1 MAGPWYATPLDGRWP
16 AMGAHLTEVAGWRV
30 PERFGDGAEE
40 AGAAREGVALGDET
54 PRAKLLVQGEGAGP
68 EVSTATGLT
77 EPRMGE
83 EAAGVVAAATGSP
96 APRLGEVSGNPVAV
110 CRLRPDLLLVGAGPG
125 EGEEVL
131 AALEGAAAEAPSL
144 VTVTDVTHGRFEYR
158 IVGPKAP
165 RLLSKVC
172 GLDFDAGAFPDRRA
186 RETSVARVKALVV
199 RADAGDLP
207 AFRVLGG
214 RALGAYVWDI
224 LMEAGAELGIAPI
237 GAAALRELQA

>member
-1 MAGPWYATPLDGRWP
+1 MAGPWYATPLHGRWQT
-16 AMGAHLTEVAGWRV
+16 MDAHLTEVGGWRV

-40 AGAAREGVALGDET
+40 ARAAREGVVLGDET

-68 EVSTATGLT
+68 AVSAATGLT

-131 AALEGAAAEAPSL
+131 KALEAAAETAGL

-172 GLDFDAGAFPDRRA
+172 GLDFDTAAFPDRRA
-186 RETSVARVKALVV
+186 RETSLARVKALVV
-199 RADAGDLP
+199 RADAGELP
-207 AFRVLGG
+207 AYRVLGG

>member
-1 MAGPWYATPLDGRWP
+1 MAGPWYATPLHDRWP
-16 AMGAHLTEVAGWRV
+16 ALGAHLTEVAGWRV

-54 PRAKLLVQGEGAGP
+54 PRAKLLVQGED
-68 EVSTATGLT
+68 
-77 EPRMGE
+77 
-83 EAAGVVAAATGSP
+83 AAGVVSAATGSAAPP
-96 APRLGEVSGNPVAV
+96 AGGVSGDRVTA
-110 CRLRPDLLLVGAGPG
+110 CRLRPDLLLVAAAPG
-125 EGEEVL
+125 EGEAVL
-131 AALEGAAAEAPSL
+131 AALEESAAEAPGL

-158 IVGPKAP
+158 IVGPEAP

-172 GLDFDAGAFPDRRA
+172 GLDFDAGAFPDRCA

-199 RADAGDLP
+199 RSDAGELP
-207 AFRVLGG
+207 AYRVLGG
-214 RALGAYVWDI
+214 RAQGAYVWDI

>member
-1 MAGPWYATPLDGRWP
+1 MAGPWYATPLHGRWQT
-16 AMGAHLTEVAGWRV
+16 MDAHLTEVGGWRV
-30 PERFGDGAEE
+30 PERFGDGDAE
-40 AGAAREGVALGDET
+40 ARAAREGVALGDET
-54 PRAKLLVQGEGAGP
+54 PRAKLLVQGDEAAA
-68 EVSTATGLT
+68 VVAAATGLAA
-77 EPRMGE
+77 PRLGE

-96 APRLGEVSGNPVAV
+96 APRLGEVSGTRVTA
-110 CRLRPDLLLVGAGPG
+110 CRLRPDLLLVAAAPG

-131 AALEGAAAEAPSL
+131 AALEQSAAGAPSL
-144 VTVTDVTHGRFEYR
+144 VTVTDVTHGRFEFR
-158 IVGPKAP
+158 IVGPAAP

-172 GLDFDAGAFPDRRA
+172 GLDFAAAAFPDRRS

-207 AFRVLGG
+207 AYRVLGG

>member
-1 MAGPWYATPLDGRWP
+1 MAGPWYATPLHGRWQ
-16 AMGAHLTEVAGWRV
+16 AMDAHLTEVGGWRV
-30 PERFGDGAEE
+30 PERFGDGDAE
-40 AGAAREGVALGDET
+40 ARAAREGVALGDET
-54 PRAKLLVQGEGAGP
+54 PRAKLLVQGE
-68 EVSTATGLT
+68 
-77 EPRMGE
+77 
-83 EAAGVVAAATGSP
+83 EAAAAVAAATGSA
-96 APRLGEVSGNPVAV
+96 APRLGEVSGGQVAA
-110 CRLRPDLLLVGAGPG
+110 CRLRPDLLFVGAGPG

-131 AALEGAAAEAPSL
+131 KALEAAAETAGL

-186 RETSVARVKALVV
+186 RETSVARVRALVV
-199 RADAGDLP
+199 RADAGELP
-207 AFRVLGG
+207 AYRVLGG